1 MKDQP
6 GERIAKVL
14 ARAGVCSRR
23 DAEKLIEAGR
33 VSVNGTVLESPAIK
47 VTTRDKILVDD
58 KAIPRQE
65 PTRLWRYHKPT
76 GLVTTHKDP
85 EGRTTVFESLPEGMA
100 RVMSVGR
107 LDINS
112 EGLLLLTNDGELAR
126 RFELPST
133 GWLRRYRV
141 RVFGKITQDDLDRFV
156 RGVEIEGVRY
166 RAAEAKLERQTSDN
180 SWVSMAL
187 REGKNREIKRLME
200 SIGCRVS
207 RLIRVSYGPF
217 QLGGLEEGTLD
228 EVSASMLRDQLGVK
242 TAAPEAPEKTP
253 PSKGASKGK
262 PRPGIRAGGKPNF
275 AGKGRPGGK
284 PGGKP
289 GGRSGSGNRG
299 QRSR

>member
-1 MKDQP
+1 MKDQS

-33 VSVNGTVLESPAIK
+33 VSVNGTVLESPAVK
-47 VTTRDKILVDD
+47 VTARDKILVDD

-85 EGRTTVFESLPEGMA
+85 EGRKTVFESLPEGMA

-156 RGVEIEGVRY
+156 KGVEIEGVRY

-180 SWVSMAL
+180 SWVNIAL

-217 QLGGLEEGTLD
+217 QLGSLEEGTLD
-228 EVSASMLRDQLGVK
+228 EVSSAMLRDQLGVK
-242 TAAPEAPEKTP
+242 TAAPEAPKKTP
-253 PSKGASKGK
+253 MTKGK

-275 AGKGRPGGK
+275 GSKGK

-289 GGRSGSGNRG
+289 GGRGGSGNRG